1 MSETNPGPA
10 SAGERPGDGVR
21 GRNPRK
27 ARSQAT
33 VPGFRDDVAGW
44 LTEDQAAMLAA
55 AAAVVAPGGTIVEIG
70 SFQGRSTLVLA
81 AAAPTAAVVA
91 IDPHAGNDRGPQEID
106 GYVDEAAADR
116 VAFVRNLE
124 RAGVR
129 GRVRHVPAFSAD
141 AHAEVPGSIDLLY
154 IDGAHR
160 YAPARADV
168 RNWGAKVAAGGAML
182 IHDSFSSLGVTMAI
196 ARELLFGGRFRFVG
210 RSRSLALV
218 PRRPAGRALG
228 TGDERRPPVL
238 AARLVRPQRRAQGAA
253 QRRVR
258 PRAGAGRLAA
268 PLNGRTDAWAE
279 PVIEL
284 RRRRRPGTAE
294 RLGSGE
300 RHRRHR
306 PAPGVQRS

>member
-10 SAGERPGDGVR
+10 SASERPGDGVR
-21 GRNPRK
+21 GRSPRR

-44 LTEDQAAMLAA
+44 LTEDQAAMLATA
-55 AAAVVAPGGTIVEIG
+55 AAAVAPGGTIVEIG

-91 IDPHAGNDRGPQEID
+91 IDPHAGNDRGPQELD

-168 RNWGAKVAAGGAML
+168 RNWGVKVAAGGALL

-196 ARELLFGGRFRFVG
+196 ARELLFGRRFRFVG
-210 RSRSLALV
+210 RSRSLALY
-218 PRRPAGRALG
+218 RADLPAGLSARA
-228 TGDERRPPVL
+228 TN
-238 AARLVRPQRRAQGAA
+238 AARQFWQLGWFARNVALK
-253 QRRVR
+253 VLLT
-258 PRAGAGRLAA
+258 AGLGRL
-268 PLNGRTDAWAE
+268 L
-279 PVIEL
+279 
-284 RRRRRPGTAE
+284 E
-294 RLGSGE
+294 RLG
-300 RHRRHR
+300 RR
-306 PAPGVQRS
+306 APEWPY